1 MRAKVNLDQF
11 EISNRFENRS
21 VYMAVSQRATLK
33 SQSAIKNSS
42 VYMEIS
48 LQQLST
54 PSKDSIAHVQM
65 ISFN

>member
-21 VYMAVSQRATLK
+21 VCMAISQRATLK

-54 PSKDSIAHVQM
+54 PSQDSIAHVQM